1 MEGGVTR
8 EAEPLLKP
16 RPYAVTPPPPWPRA
30 ACGIWC
36 SRPGAGAPG
45 SGLRAP
51 GSGLRLR
58 RLERLPSVS
67 SGFFALETQGG
78 RGERLPS
85 CASGWIFLTIL
96 GLLTI
101 LKLENPLK
109 TI

>member
-8 EAEPLLKP
+8 DAEPLLKP

-30 ACGIWC
+30 ACGIWG
-36 SRPGAGAPG
+36 SRPG
-45 SGLRAP
+45 SGAP

-67 SGFFALETQGG
+67 SGFFALETRGG

-96 GLLTI
+96 GLLAI